1 MTAIIARSPA
11 SAKSAPRATQK
22 PAPASRSD
30 VAATEADALAKKA
43 AASLFYTVLN
53 ITHCGAEERY
63 RCPHMD
69 RAGVLLGHL
78 EEPSAY
84 EVDDVKGLDA
94 SSMADM
100 LSHINNNLEL
110 AREQFNPDAC
120 TSAGEATFVS
130 MLIDHAEDFSG
141 QLCVAYA
148 NRKQDLGELRAM
160 ITYAGARPYQTRPTP
175 PIRREPEAA
184 QEVGVTYSRA
194 QLAAVLEVVA
204 GNMATLESLLA
215 MAQTCDE
222 DWERSNLISAA
233 QAITT
238 SVGCVADHAVGDSV
252 IGDISR
258 WHCGPSFH
266 DLGAQA

>member
-1 MTAIIARSPA
+1 MSNDATLAPARKTATS
-11 SAKSAPRATQK
+11 RATQK
-22 PAPASRSD
+22 PATESRSD
-30 VAATEADALAKKA
+30 VAATEADALARKA
-43 AASLFYTVLN
+43 AASLFYAVLN
-53 ITHCGAEERY
+53 TTHFGAEERY

-78 EEPSAY
+78 EEPDVY

-120 TSAGEATFVS
+120 ASAGEAVYVS

-141 QLCVAYA
+141 RLCVAYA
-148 NRKQDLGELRAM
+148 NSKQDLGELRAM
-160 ITYAGARPYQTRPTP
+160 TTYAGARPCQTRPIP
-175 PIRREPEAA
+175 PIRRAPEAA

-204 GNMATLESLLA
+204 GNMATLGSILA
-215 MAQTCDE
+215 MALTSDGE
-222 DWERSNLISAA
+222 WERLNLISAA
-233 QAITT
+233 QSITT
-238 SVGCVADHAVGDSV
+238 SVGSVADHAVGDSV
-252 IGDISR
+252 IGDIGR
-258 WHCGPSFH
+258 WHGGPNFH

>member
-1 MTAIIARSPA
+1 MSNDATLAPARKTAPPQAI
-11 SAKSAPRATQK
+11 QK
-22 PAPASRSD
+22 PEPARRSD
-30 VAATEADALAKKA
+30 VATTEADALARKA

-53 ITHCGAEERY
+53 TTHCGTEERY
-63 RCPHMD
+63 RCPSLD
-69 RAGVLLGHL
+69 RAARILGHL
-78 EEPSAY
+78 EGTVAY
-84 EVDDVKGLDA
+84 ELEDLPGLDA

-100 LSHINNNLEL
+100 LSHINNNLEF

-141 QLCVAYA
+141 RLCVAYA

-160 ITYAGARPYQTRPTP
+160 TTYGGARPYQTRPTP

-194 QLAAVLEVVA
+194 QLTAVLEVVA
-204 GNMATLESLLA
+204 GNMATLDSILA
-215 MAQTCDE
+215 MALTSDGE
-222 DWERSNLISAA
+222 LERSNLISAA

-252 IGDISR
+252 IGDIGR
-258 WHCGPSFH
+258 WHCGHSFH
-266 DLGAQA
+266 DNAAQQ